1 MPKIRANVSAKW
13 VRRAGSAT
21 QEFSDGV
28 ANPRNDWAA
37 ATLAAAPAQA
47 VAVQQAIADG
57 RFAKGVQKAGSAKWQ
72 AKSMSKGAARFASGV
87 QDAEQDYAAGVAP
100 YLQVIENTVLPPR
113 GPKGDP
119 KNFQRVI
126 VIATALRNKKLGK

>member
-13 VRRAGSAT
+13 VRRASSAT

-28 ANPRNDWAA
+28 ANPRNDWAQ

-47 VAVQQAIADG
+47 AGVQQAIAEG
-57 RFAKGVQKAGSAKWQ
+57 RFSKGVSKAGSAKWA
-72 AKSMSKGAARFASGV
+72 AKAAGKGAARFSSGV
-87 QDAEQDYAAGVAP
+87 TDAESDYSAGVQP
-100 YLQVIENTVLPPR
+100 YLEVIERTQLPPR

-126 VIATALRNKKLGK
+126 VIANALRNKKLGK